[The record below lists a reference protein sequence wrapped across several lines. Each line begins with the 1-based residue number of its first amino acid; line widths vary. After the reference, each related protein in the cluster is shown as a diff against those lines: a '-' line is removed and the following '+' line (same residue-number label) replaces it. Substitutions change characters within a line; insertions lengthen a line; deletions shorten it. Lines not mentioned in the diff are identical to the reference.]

1 MTVDIEQRVEDLL
14 KHTAVWDE
22 TKETLRELL
31 AEHKGGTLDA
41 EDAKYIEGLHKKM
54 FPGRNAAAGAPVAA
68 APKAGVSST
77 RDMREVKADNDD
89 ASPSS
94 ARSGLPAAEL
104 IEALREDI
112 ANLVIP
118 ADMNERE
125 STEQELRGEILE
137 ALQNTLNELAA
148 RKES

>member
-1 MTVDIEQRVEDLL
+1 MDIEQRVEDLL

-41 EDAKYIEGLHKKM
+41 DDAKYIEGLHRKM

-104 IEALREDI
+104 IDALREDI

-118 ADMNERE
+118 ADMNERDAA
-125 STEQELRGEILE
+125 EQELRGQILE
-137 ALQNTLNELAA
+137 ALQATLNELAV

>member
-41 EDAKYIEGLHKKM
+41 DDAKYIEGLHRKM

-104 IEALREDI
+104 IDALREDI

-118 ADMNERE
+118 ADMNERDAA
-125 STEQELRGEILE
+125 EQELRGQILE
-137 ALQNTLNELAA
+137 ALQATLNELAV

>member
-1 MTVDIEQRVEDLL
+1 MDIEQRVEDLL

-41 EDAKYIEGLHKKM
+41 DDAKYIEGLHRKM
-54 FPGRNAAAGAPVAA
+54 FPGRNAAVGAPAAA

-77 RDMREVKADNDD
+77 RDMRDVKADNDD

-104 IEALREDI
+104 IDALREDI

-118 ADMNERE
+118 ADMNERNAA
-125 STEQELRGEILE
+125 EQELRGQILE
-137 ALQNTLNELAA
+137 ALQTTLNELAA

>member
-41 EDAKYIEGLHKKM
+41 DDAKYIEGLHRKM
-54 FPGRNAAAGAPVAA
+54 FPGRNAAAGAPAAA

-104 IEALREDI
+104 IDALREDI

-125 STEQELRGEILE
+125 AAEQELRGEILE
-137 ALQNTLNELAA
+137 ALQTTLNELAV

>member
-41 EDAKYIEGLHKKM
+41 DDAKYIEGLHKKM
-54 FPGRNAAAGAPVAA
+54 FPGRNAAAGAPAAA
-68 APKAGVSST
+68 APKTGVSNT
-77 RDMREVKADNDD
+77 RDMRNVKADNDD
-89 ASPSS
+89 ANPSS

-104 IEALREDI
+104 IDALREDI

-118 ADMNERE
+118 GDMNARDAA
-125 STEQELRGEILE
+125 EQELRGEILE
-137 ALQNTLNELAA
+137 ALQTTLNELAA

>member
-54 FPGRNAAAGAPVAA
+54 FPGRNSAAGAPVAA
-68 APKAGVSST
+68 APKASVSST

-89 ASPSS
+89 ASPAS

-104 IEALREDI
+104 IDALREDI

-125 STEQELRGEILE
+125 AAEQELRGEILE
-137 ALQNTLNELAA
+137 ALQKTLNELAA

>member
-41 EDAKYIEGLHKKM
+41 DDAKYIEGLHKKM

-89 ASPSS
+89 VSPSS
-94 ARSGLPAAEL
+94 ARSGLTAAEL
-104 IEALREDI
+104 IDALREDI

-125 STEQELRGEILE
+125 AAEQDLRGEILE
-137 ALQNTLNELAA
+137 ALQATLNELAA

>member
-1 MTVDIEQRVEDLL
+1 
-14 KHTAVWDE
+14 
-22 TKETLRELL
+22 
-31 AEHKGGTLDA
+31 
-41 EDAKYIEGLHKKM
+41 M

-89 ASPSS
+89 VSPSS
-94 ARSGLPAAEL
+94 ARSGLTAAEL
-104 IEALREDI
+104 IDALREDI

-125 STEQELRGEILE
+125 AAEQDLRGEILE
-137 ALQNTLNELAA
+137 ALQATLNELAA

>member
-1 MTVDIEQRVEDLL
+1 MTVDIERRVEDLL

-54 FPGRNAAAGAPVAA
+54 FPGRNAAAGAPVST

-104 IEALREDI
+104 IVALREDI

-118 ADMNERE
+118 ADMNERV

-137 ALQNTLNELAA
+137 ALQTTLNELAA